1 INQSK
6 SKLESNLT
14 TDEEK
19 ERAKIKTS
27 KLLYLSL
34 AYVYSLDN
42 SSRYKEAI
50 YAATS
55 LLSTTECIR
64 NPFAYKLYYHLG
76 SCQRMLNFKDEAL
89 FNLRKARELCPL
101 NEKHILEKI
110 YIEELFI
117 LEETDI
123 KEAIS
128 IAKRA
133 KRGFKANSLGHIN
146 SEYVASAELNKGQRI
161 VKLESLEKKCR
172 RLGYH

>member
-1 INQSK
+1 MASVIEIDTATTLIKLNPIVKDYVLSLLKEDDIYAISDAYLKLVVNETKEGIHLGITNRKIIDKGYNTEEDNAVVLFKNSINQSK

-76 SCQRMLNFKDEAL
+76 SCQDNA
-89 FNLRKARELCPL
+89 
-101 NEKHILEKI
+101 
-110 YIEELFI
+110 
-117 LEETDI
+117 
-123 KEAIS
+123 
-128 IAKRA
+128 
-133 KRGFKANSLGHIN
+133 
-146 SEYVASAELNKGQRI
+146 
-161 VKLESLEKKCR
+161 
-172 RLGYH
+172 